1 MNASIHGH
9 RRYAILLLCTLVTGG
24 YAVSAS
30 AAPTNEVGCPPAT
43 GNTAS
48 APSSSGSAPPPVYA
62 CTANNGFNP
71 GVYNTNPN
79 APQPLSAFGLLGSM
93 AQTQCAPATAPTAST
108 ASCNLTTAQA
118 KNRVDYNFISA
129 REGHLRTSGYVPVHS
144 NGTIIGRSGVTIGIG
159 VDLGQQTTAGL
170 ANEGVSPA
178 LIKTVKPYLGLKGP
192 AARSYLNKHPLILT
206 VQQAQALTT
215 AAQTH
220 IINTVASEYTTN
232 SSPPLNFFQLPGGAQ
247 TAITDL
253 AYQYGP
259 NLAARTPVYW
269 NQVIHG
275 EWAAAVQNLND
286 FGDAYQTRRTLEANL
301 IQGDINS
308 GKLPAS
314 EGSCK

>member
-1 MNASIHGH
+1 MVKADAPTVKRSAS
-9 RRYAILLLCTLVTGG
+9 ANKLSESVTGG

-48 APSSSGSAPPPVYA
+48 APSSSGSAPPLVYA

-144 NGTIIGRSGVTIGIG
+144 NGTLLSG
-159 VDLGQQTTAGL
+159 DLTQT
-170 ANEGVSPA
+170 S
-178 LIKTVKPYLGLKGP
+178 
-192 AARSYLNKHPLILT
+192 
-206 VQQAQALTT
+206 
-215 AAQTH
+215 
-220 IINTVASEYTTN
+220 
-232 SSPPLNFFQLPGGAQ
+232 
-247 TAITDL
+247 
-253 AYQYGP
+253 
-259 NLAARTPVYW
+259 
-269 NQVIHG
+269 
-275 EWAAAVQNLND
+275 
-286 FGDAYQTRRTLEANL
+286 
-301 IQGDINS
+301 
-308 GKLPAS
+308 
-314 EGSCK
+314 